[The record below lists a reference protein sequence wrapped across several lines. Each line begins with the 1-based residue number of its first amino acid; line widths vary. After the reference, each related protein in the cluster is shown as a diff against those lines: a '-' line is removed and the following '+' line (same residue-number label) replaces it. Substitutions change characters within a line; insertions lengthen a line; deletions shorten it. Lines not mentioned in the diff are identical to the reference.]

1 MRIAHEA
8 YLKWSREP
16 RYKGIFYP
24 ATYIL
29 AMDKTKSGGAWLNDV
44 KAALSREK
52 LPIEALE
59 TAAKAKKLNPTL
71 SGDLA
76 DNFTGYQNR
85 QAGWADASK
94 AMIQLRDDCI
104 EAGVSFICGAAGTV
118 RGFNADPKGRV
129 RSIRSV
135 ANTTVNGDFFILAA
149 GAWTSSL
156 VPMYNSTLSTAQVLG
171 YVHLSDEE
179 MHTLK
184 DLPIYTSFS
193 TGWFNFPPHEDT
205 RTLKMAVHGW
215 GYTRKPNAG
224 EISGDH
230 VNDSAPVAR
239 PQRSR
244 PDFVPKDGEERL
256 RQGLREIL
264 PEFADRPFEKLAM
277 CWYTDTPTGDF
288 IMDLH
293 PDYSNVFVATGGSGQ

>member
-1 MRIAHEA
+1 
-8 YLKWSREP
+8 
-16 RYKGIFYP
+16 
-24 ATYIL
+24 
-29 AMDKTKSGGAWLNDV
+29 MDKTKSGKAWLDDV
-44 KAALSREK
+44 KATLTQENR
-52 LPIEALE
+52 PIEALE
-59 TAAKAKKLNPTL
+59 TAEKAKTLHPTL
-71 SGDLA
+71 SGPLA

-118 RGFNADPKGRV
+118 TGFSTDPTGRI
-129 RSIRSV
+129 RSIRTL

-171 YVHLSDEE
+171 YIHLRDEE
-179 MHTLK
+179 IQALK

-215 GYTRKPNAG
+215 GYTRKPNTG
-224 EISGDH
+224 EKSGDH
-230 VNDSAPVAR
+230 ANESAPVTR

-244 PDFVPKDGEERL
+244 PNFVPADGEERL

-264 PEFADRPFEKLAM
+264 PELAERPFEKLAM

-288 IMDLH
+288 IMDVH
-293 PDYSNVFVATGGSGQ
+293 PDHPNAFIATGGSGQ

>member
-1 MRIAHEA
+1 
-8 YLKWSREP
+8 
-16 RYKGIFYP
+16 
-24 ATYIL
+24 
-29 AMDKTKSGGAWLNDV
+29 MDKTKSGGAWLNDV